1 LLPISVLLRLKAIP
15 QGGSLQRGRINR
27 GEVHHQG
34 NSYPGEHEA
43 IIDQELWE
51 AVQQRLA
58 ANRTEQRSGTRAESP
73 SLLAGLVRDEA
84 GERLVPTHA
93 VKGGRRYRYYV
104 SRPLQADGKAATAGG
119 MRIPAGDLERVVME
133 CVRRF
138 LTDRS
143 AVFAAIR
150 TLVTEGAEQRQL
162 LERAI
167 DLAGSWS
174 DLTAGERRAMLHRL
188 LTSVAVHPGRIEL
201 CLRRGQLAALLADR
215 LASLPDSETADDGAP
230 IALSVPVALKR
241 AGLEMRLLVEGAAG
255 AAEPDPA
262 LIKLVV
268 KAQQLRD
275 KLLGGESGIGV
286 LPEREGLTSSY
297 FTRVVRLGFLA
308 PDIIAAILDGRQ
320 PAGLTA
326 NKLLLDSQLPLTWSE
341 QRRVLGFR

>member
-1 LLPISVLLRLKAIP
+1 MPGRVLGRGALYLILQNRLY
-15 QGGSLQRGRINR
+15 R

-43 IIDQELWE
+43 IIDPALWE

-73 SLLAGLVRDEA
+73 SLLAGLVYDEA

-93 VKGGRRYRYYV
+93 VKAGRRYRYYI
-104 SRPLQADGKAATAGG
+104 SKSLQADGKAAAAGG
-119 MRIPAGDLERVVME
+119 MRIPAGDLERVVTE
-133 CVRRF
+133 GVLRF
-138 LTDRS
+138 LADRS

-150 TLVTEGAEQRQL
+150 SLVTEGAEQRQL

-167 DLAGSWS
+167 DPAGSWS

-188 LTSVAVHPGRIEL
+188 LTSVAVHPGRIEF
-201 CLRRGQLAALLADR
+201 CLQRGRLAALLAGR
-215 LASLPDSETADDGAP
+215 SAPLPDSEAADESEP
-230 IALSVPVALKR
+230 IVLSVPVALKR
-241 AGLEMRLLVEGAAG
+241 AGRQMRLLVEGAAG

-262 LIKLVV
+262 LIKLIV

-275 KLLGGESGIGV
+275 KLLGGESGIGA
-286 LPEREGLTSSY
+286 LAEREGLTSSY
-297 FTRVVRLGFLA
+297 VTRVVRLGFLA
-308 PDIIAAILDGRQ
+308 PDIIAAILDRRQ

-326 NKLLLDSQLPLTWSE
+326 SKLLLDSRISLAWSE
-341 QRRVLGFR
+341 QRRLLGFR